1 MRMRVVRL
9 AMRRKTIV
17 LLVAIIS
24 LCVVLLQFVVKRNN
38 LLQFEILGKNTQD
51 TKEWDSAN
59 KPRLEPLTGS
69 EESGHLSDLFQNKQ
83 KEWMKSVVLTR
94 STAPL
99 PKVDAVNCT
108 KIWQNDEQELRAA
121 HDYQQSNGTQ
131 PTKNVRHYLQE
142 TANCTSY
149 LLNGGFLSASVD
161 ENELSFPLAFSL
173 MVHSNVEQV
182 ERLLRAVYRP
192 HNVYCIHPDNKS
204 SDDFHSSLRF
214 IAGCLPNVNIIER
227 PLSVEW
233 GKYSVL
239 QADVE
244 CMRLLWKHPRK
255 WRYFINLTG
264 QEFPLK
270 TNKEIVRILQTFNGA
285 NDITGTHD
293 KLFHF
298 RWQKFL
304 PAPYNLTISMGS
316 VHITAS
322 RGYVDYVINS
332 RVARDFYQ
340 WVAPTFIPDEIF
352 FSTMNYNPQLGVS
365 GSHTGEVDDKTRKHF
380 HRYKI
385 WLHGGNYTGV
395 CDGKAVRSIC
405 HFGVGDVPR
414 MVASPY
420 LFANKFS
427 YDYMP
432 LAYDC
437 VEEWYWHKVHLENMG
452 QAPALNLTPYEMSTM
467 VTKRYDG
474 PVKIWE

>member
-1 MRMRVVRL
+1 
-9 AMRRKTIV
+9 MRRKTIV

-227 PLSVEW
+227 PVNIEW

-244 CMRLLWKHPRK
+244 CMQLLWRQATK
-255 WRYFINLTG
+255 WRYYINLTG

-270 TNKEIVRILQTFNGA
+270 TNKEIVRILQAFNGA
-285 NDITGTHD
+285 NDITGTHNEI
-293 KLFHF
+293 FHF
-298 RWQKFL
+298 RWTKYL
-304 PAPYNLTISMGS
+304 PAPYNVTISKGD
-316 VHITAS
+316 VHIIAS
-322 RGYVDYVINS
+322 RAYVDYALNS
-332 RVARDFYQ
+332 RVARDLYK

-352 FSTMNYNPQLGVS
+352 SAPSTTTHNWAYPGRTQGTLLTTENTFTATKSGCTEVITRVCATAKLCGVS
-365 GSHTGEVDDKTRKHF
+365 VTSGWVTSPHGCLPLPVRQQVFLRLHAAGLRLCGGMVLAQGSPGERGAGAGTEPHAIRDVDDCDETLRRTRENLGMKE
-380 HRYKI
+380 R
-385 WLHGGNYTGV
+385 
-395 CDGKAVRSIC
+395 VR
-405 HFGVGDVPR
+405 
-414 MVASPY
+414 
-420 LFANKFS
+420 
-427 YDYMP
+427 
-432 LAYDC
+432 
-437 VEEWYWHKVHLENMG
+437 
-452 QAPALNLTPYEMSTM
+452 
-467 VTKRYDG
+467 
-474 PVKIWE
+474 

>member
-1 MRMRVVRL
+1 MRGMLYNIGRL
-9 AMRRKTIV
+9 EILRKAFV
-17 LLVAIIS
+17 LLVAIVS
-24 LCVVLLQFVVKRNN
+24 LCIVLLLLVVKRNN
-38 LLQFEILGKNTQD
+38 LFPFDILGKKTQ
-51 TKEWDSAN
+51 E
-59 KPRLEPLTGS
+59 
-69 EESGHLSDLFQNKQ
+69 QNK
-83 KEWMKSVVLTR
+83 WMKNVVHTKR
-94 STAPL
+94 TEPF

-108 KIWQNDEQELRAA
+108 KIWRNDEQELRAA
-121 HDYQQSNGTQ
+121 HDYQQSHGRQ
-131 PTKNVRHYLQE
+131 PTKNVHHYLQE
-142 TANCTSY
+142 TGNCTSY

-173 MVHSNVEQV
+173 IVHSNVEQV

-214 IAGCLPNVNIIER
+214 IAGCLPNVNIVER

-239 QADVE
+239 QTDVE
-244 CMRLLWKHPRK
+244 CMRLLWRHPRK

-270 TNKEIVRILQTFNGA
+270 TNKEIVRILQTFQGA
-285 NDITGTHD
+285 NDIAGCHD
-293 KLFHF
+293 KIYDS
-298 RWQKFL
+298 RWGKFL
-304 PAPYNLTISMGS
+304 PTPYNLSVSKGS
-316 VHITAS
+316 VHIVAS

-332 RVARDFYQ
+332 RVARDFYK
-340 WVAPTFIPDEIF
+340 WVAPTHVPDETF
-352 FSTMNYNPQLGVS
+352 FSTMNYNPQLGVP
-365 GSHTGEVDDKTRKHF
+365 GSHTGDVDNKTRKHF
-380 HRYKI
+380 QRYKV
-385 WLHGGNYTGV
+385 WLYGVKNYTGV
-395 CDGKAVRSIC
+395 CDGKAVRNIC

-414 MVASPY
+414 MVVSPH

-437 VEEWYWHKVHLENMG
+437 VEEWYWHKVHLENVG
-452 QAPALNLTPYEMSTM
+452 QAPALNLTPYQMSTI
-467 VTKRYDG
+467 VTKRYNG